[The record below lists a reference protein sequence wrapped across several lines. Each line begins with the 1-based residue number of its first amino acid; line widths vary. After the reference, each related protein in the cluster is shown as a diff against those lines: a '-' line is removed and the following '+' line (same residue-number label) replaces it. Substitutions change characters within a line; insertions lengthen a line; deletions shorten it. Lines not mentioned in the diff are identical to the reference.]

1 MDVGKGGI
9 YYCMA
14 KARHWQQCRAQI
26 LMAEECASV
35 GRKNGKECSTSL
47 VLFQIRGNVL
57 KQKMNL
63 MKICLSY
70 QKKKEEEEED

>member
-1 MDVGKGGI
+1 M
-9 YYCMA
+9 
-14 KARHWQQCRAQI
+14 
-26 LMAEECASV
+26 
-35 GRKNGKECSTSL
+35 SL

-70 QKKKEEEEED
+70 QKKEEEEEED